1 MPGDADIAA
10 TGALLGDPARAR
22 IVTAL
27 ADGRALPASVL
38 AGEAGIARSTAS
50 GHLAKLVAGGLLA
63 VERHGRHR
71 YFRLAGADVARMLEA
86 VARVSPPAPVA
97 SLRAGTRAHALRVA
111 RTCYDHLA
119 GMVGTN
125 LMAAMLEGGLIAGG
139 DGVFDPDRARA
150 DRLSARGHDVEYR
163 LTEAGA
169 GRLDAMGVDLGPSLW
184 GRRRFVAYCVDWS
197 EQRHHLA
204 GAVGAAVH
212 DRLVELRWID
222 RAPQGR
228 AVWLTQAGAEG
239 LRETLGLESDPAWV
253 HRPARV
259 RPHRAV
265 A

>member
-10 TGALLGDPARAR
+10 TGALLGDRARAR
-22 IVTAL
+22 ILAAL
-27 ADGRALPASVL
+27 SDGRALPASVL
-38 AGEAGIARSTAS
+38 AGEAGVAASTAS
-50 GHLAKLVAGGLLA
+50 EHLAKLVGGGLLA

-86 VARVSPPAPVA
+86 LARVSPSAPVA
-97 SLRAGTRAHALRVA
+97 SLREGTRANALRVA

-119 GMVGTN
+119 GMVGTG
-125 LMAAMLEGGLIAGG
+125 LMAAMIDRGMIEGG
-139 DGVFDPDRARA
+139 DGVYDPDRARR

-169 GRLDAMGVDLGPSLW
+169 DELDALGVDLRPSRW
-184 GRRRFVAYCVDWS
+184 GRRRFVGYCVDWS

-212 DRLVELRWID
+212 DRLLELGWVERS
-222 RAPQGR
+222 AQGR
-228 AVWLTQAGAEG
+228 AVWLTPAGAEG
-239 LRETLGLESDPAWV
+239 LEAAFGLEPDPAWV
-253 HRPARV
+253 HRPARA
-259 RPHRAV
+259 RPRAV